1 MVLFTGG
8 KETCIFTFAFFVPV
22 AYYILIQNDPYL
34 NLDALRRDRIRAFT
48 LGRFK
53 IPIILL

>member
-48 LGRFK
+48 LGRLFQ
-53 IPIILL
+53 